1 MFEKVA
7 SDPMDQSVANW
18 LLENGI
24 HRVVVGHKPLG
35 DSPAILSSR
44 YTGVEIVSA
53 DTSYSD
59 TSSPDN
65 RGSALS
71 IVEIVGSSQNDNR
84 LEVKGTFHDGTSYHN
99 VYPRLISKGRGTSK
113 SDNQVDGVENDTV
126 DHDVSKLLGT
136 LLEDGSGWWIKAATS
151 THFRLCRGTGRLVEY
166 KNVAKLELI
175 QNLAELRRQCS

>member
-113 SDNQVDGVENDTV
+113 RDISISE
-126 DHDVSKLLGT
+126 SRRKY
-136 LLEDGSGWWIKAATS
+136 
-151 THFRLCRGTGRLVEY
+151 TGRTRSHFYYAVFAVSSSARIFCVIF
-166 KNVAKLELI
+166 K
-175 QNLAELRRQCS
+175 